1 MNAAQQHPSSR
12 RRGRLPL
19 PVLLLSSLI
28 AAPAFGT
35 TQLLLSRDGQTNDL
49 AYKGVIEL
57 TVNPGFE
64 DAKVTITVDG
74 QKLVDG
80 MRAPYRVTVDFGPMA
95 TEHKIHVI
103 ALSADKKRVQWSE
116 TINRGLLPLSVK
128 VKAVDAANGIFFE
141 AVTTSPREDPIATV
155 ELWDNGRLVASVDQP
170 PYRFTVPAEV
180 VNSGFVQVTARTKSG
195 EEAADFWS
203 TAGDVHVESVEV
215 RTVPIF
221 VSVVDGNGVTRDDVD
236 RSLFRVIDNESEAKI
251 LEFGKAFNQPI
262 SIALLLD
269 SSASMAYEMK
279 NATEAALGF
288 VKRTLRDNDRCAV
301 FAIRD
306 VPRREIELTS
316 DKALIEK
323 ALGGM
328 RPQGQTALFDAIETA
343 IRDLKDEKNRR
354 AIVVLTDGGDTSS
367 VSTFDE
373 VQKKAGE
380 AGIPLYV
387 IAYDTGEASQDK
399 DLDRLKY
406 LATET
411 GGFLATASQQNL
423 VARYG
428 EIEKDLRAQFA
439 IRYQVTDYAKHNEW
453 RKVRVVLASPRL
465 TARTIRGYFAP

>member
-1 MNAAQQHPSSR
+1 MNAAQQYPGSR

-35 TQLLLSRDGQTNDL
+35 TQLLLSRDAQTNDL
-49 AYKGVIEL
+49 EYKGVIEL

-80 MRAPYRVTVDFGPMA
+80 MRTPYRVTVDFGPMA

-128 VKAVDAANGIFFE
+128 VNAVDAANGIFE
-141 AVTTSPREDPIATV
+141 AVTTAPREDPIATV
-155 ELWDNGRLVASVDQP
+155 ELWDNGRMVASADQP

-180 VNSGFVQVTARTKSG
+180 VRSGFVQVTARTKSG

-288 VKRTLRDNDRCAV
+288 VKRTLRDTDRCAV

-343 IRDLKDEKNRR
+343 MRELKDEKNRR

-367 VSTFDE
+367 LSTFDE
-373 VQKKAGE
+373 VQQKAGE
-380 AGIPLYV
+380 AGIPLYF
-387 IAYDTGEASQDK
+387 IAYDTGEASQAK

-439 IRYQVTDYAKHNEW
+439 IRYQVTDFAKHNEW
-453 RKVRVVLASPRL
+453 RKVRVVMASPRL